1 MFDIKTAKKGP
12 FPPCAEVSREAAREG
27 FVLLKNNGVL
37 PLKKGET
44 VSVFGRDQLNYYKS
58 GTGSG
63 GLVHTE
69 KVLNICEAIIKDEDI
84 SLNFDVYNTYKEWEK
99 ENPFDEGKGWATEPW
114 FQTQMPLSD
123 ELVEKASKETETA
136 LIIIGRLAGEARD
149 NAPVEG
155 SYLLTK
161 DEEKLLEI
169 VSKYFKKTCVILN
182 TGNVIDNNFVEKYGI
197 DALLYVW
204 QGGQEGT
211 KAIVDVLSGRYS
223 PSGKLSDTILK
234 DVNACPALEGFGDDD
249 KIYYKDDIYVGYR
262 YYETFAKD
270 KVLYPFGFGL
280 SYTTF
285 DVSFSAS
292 NDEKSVTVTAKVKNT
307 GAYSG
312 KEVVQVYYS
321 APEGVLGKPAREL
334 VSYAKTKELAPNEEQ
349 ILTLSFDIN
358 DMASYDDSGVTG
370 NKSCYVLEEG
380 QYEIYAGTDV
390 RSAQKIHTYTVEN
403 LIVTQKLTQAMAPV
417 EPFERLGKN
426 GFEAV
431 PLREYDLKQRIAD
444 NLPEDIAYTGDKG
457 IKLVD
462 VYNDKNTL
470 DEFVAQLSD
479 ENLAQIIRGE
489 GMNCQKVTPGTTSGF
504 GGLTPELM
512 GFGIP
517 ACCTT
522 DGPSGLRLDNGAK
535 ATSMPN
541 GTLLACSFNKELVER
556 LHNQLAVEMYVYD
569 IDAFLGP
576 GINIHRHPLNGRNFE
591 YFSEDPYLTGTMAAA
606 VARGV
611 SLYNGTATIK
621 HFCCNNQEHRRH
633 FVNAVV
639 SERAL
644 REIYLKPFEIVVKDG
659 YVKALMTS
667 YNPVN
672 GIWTASNYDLNTT
685 ILRNEWGYKG
695 FVMTDWWANLNDEGE
710 EPSSANT
717 KAMAIAQNDVYK
729 CTKDALNNSNNDN
742 TEESIKKGLLT
753 RGQLQRNAKNILNF
767 VLSSTTFKKYV
778 ENGCPEI
785 KELKLD
791 VNKLECIFSAE
802 NIGYEETTPLNL
814 DSGYYYMACTYTIDS
829 PVLSQYNIYAFLGD
843 SRILWFSANGTEG
856 KESYALKPVY
866 IPANTEKQLSF
877 KAPETFK
884 VKKVEI
890 YKTEEC

>member
-1 MFDIKTAKKGP
+1 MLNIKNVKKGP
-12 FPPCAEVSREAAREG
+12 YPPCGEASKEAAREG

-63 GLVHTE
+63 GLVHTD
-69 KVLNICEAIIKDEDI
+69 KVLNIPEAIINDKDI
-84 SLNFDVYNTYKEWEK
+84 SLNQEVYNTYKEWEK

-182 TGNVIDNNFVEKYGI
+182 TGNVIDNNFVEKFNI
-197 DALLYVW
+197 DGLMYVW
-204 QGGQEGT
+204 QGGLYGAE
-211 KAIVDVLSGRYS
+211 AIVDVLSGRYS
-223 PSGKLSDTILK
+223 PSGKLADTIIK
-234 DVNACPALEGFGDDD
+234 DINDCPALEDFGRED

-262 YYETFAKD
+262 YFETFAKD

-285 DVSFSAS
+285 DVSCFAS
-292 NDEKSVTVTAKVKNT
+292 NDENTIIVTAKVKNT

-321 APEGVLGKPAREL
+321 APSGKLGKPAREL

-358 DMASYDDSGVTG
+358 DMASYDDSGITG

-380 QYEIYAGTDV
+380 LYEIYAGTDV
-390 RSAQKIHTYTVEN
+390 RSAEKVHTYTLDTLKVAE
-403 LIVTQKLTQAMAPV
+403 KLTQAMAPV
-417 EPFERLGKN
+417 EKFERLGKN
-426 GFEAV
+426 GFEPA
-431 PLREYDLKQRIAD
+431 PLREYSLKERVKD
-444 NLPEDIAYTGDKG
+444 NLPEDIEYTGDKG

-462 VYNDKNTL
+462 VYNGKNTL
-470 DEFVAQLSD
+470 DEFIAQLSD
-479 ENLAQIIRGE
+479 ENLAQLIRGE
-489 GMNCQKVTPGTTSGF
+489 GMHCIKVTPGTTSGF

-512 GFGIP
+512 AFGIP

-522 DGPSGLRLDNGAK
+522 DGPSGLRLDSGAK

-541 GTLLACSFNKELVER
+541 GTLLACTFNKELVEK
-556 LHNQLAVEMYVYD
+556 LHSKLAVELYVYD
-569 IDAFLGP
+569 IDCLLGP

-606 VARGV
+606 ATKGLSV
-611 SLYNGTATIK
+611 YKGTGTIK
-621 HFCCNNQEHRRH
+621 HFCCNNQEHKRN
-633 FVNAVV
+633 FVDSVV

-644 REIYLKPFEIVVKDG
+644 REIYLKPFEIAVKEG
-659 YVKALMTS
+659 YVKAIMTS

-672 GIWTASNYDLNTT
+672 GIYTAANYDLNTT

-695 FVMTDWWANLNDEGE
+695 FVMTDWWARCNDEGE
-710 EPSSANT
+710 EGSTENT
-717 KAMAIAQNDVYK
+717 KAMAIAQNDVYM
-729 CTKDALNNSNNDN
+729 CSSNALINANNDN
-742 TEESIKKGLLT
+742 TEESLKDGLLT
-753 RGQLQRNAKNILNF
+753 RGQLQRNARNTLNF
-767 VLSSTTFKKYV
+767 ILGSTTFEKYV
-778 ENGCPEI
+778 ENGCPE
-785 KELKLD
+785 LKASRLD
-791 VNKLECIFSAE
+791 YDKLKCILSIDNFDAE
-802 NIGYEETTPLNL
+802 NKAYAEIAHGHYFLR
-814 DSGYYYMACTYTIDS
+814 CTYSIDS
-829 PVLSQYNIYAFLGD
+829 SSLAQYNIHSFLGD
-843 SRILWFSANGTEG
+843 TRISWFAANGTEG
-856 KESYALKPVY
+856 KEASTLQLVR
-866 IPANTEKQLSF
+866 IPCDIKNQITFDAPESF
-877 KAPETFK
+877 KVIKLEFLES
-884 VKKVEI
+884 VE
-890 YKTEEC
+890 

>member
-12 FPPCAEVSREAAREG
+12 FPPCGEVSKEIAREG
-27 FVLLKNNGVL
+27 FVLLKNNNVL

-44 VSVFGRDQLNYYKS
+44 VTVFGRDQLNYYKS

-63 GLVHTE
+63 GLVHTD
-69 KVLNICEAIIKDEDI
+69 KVLSIPEAIIKDKDI
-84 SLNFDVYNTYKEWEK
+84 FLNEEVYNIYKEWEK

-114 FQTQMPLSD
+114 FQTQMLLCD

-136 LIIIGRLAGEARD
+136 IIIIGRLAGEDRD
-149 NAPVEG
+149 NKLEEG

-161 DEEKLLEI
+161 DEEKVLET
-169 VSKYFKKTCVILN
+169 VSKYFSKTCVILN
-182 TGNVIDNNFVEKYGI
+182 TGNIIDNSFVEKFNI

-211 KAIVDVLSGRYS
+211 KAICDVLSGRYS
-223 PSGKLSDTILK
+223 PSGKLSDTIIK
-234 DVNACPALEGFGDDD
+234 DINDCPALSDFGNDD

-262 YYETFAKD
+262 YFETFAKD

-292 NDEKSVTVTAKVKNT
+292 NDESTITVTAKVKNT
-307 GAYSG
+307 GSFSG

-321 APEGVLGKPAREL
+321 APQGKLGKPAREL
-334 VSYAKTKELAPNEEQ
+334 IAYEKTNLLAPNEEQ
-349 ILTLSFDIN
+349 TLTLTFSIDH
-358 DMASYDDSGVTG
+358 MASYDDSGATG

-380 QYEIYAGTDV
+380 AYEIYAGTDV
-390 RSAQKIHTYTVEN
+390 RSAEKVHTYTLEA
-403 LIVTQKLTQAMAPV
+403 LKVTQKLTEAMAPV
-417 EPFERLGKN
+417 EAFERLGKN
-426 GFEAV
+426 GFEPV
-431 PLREYDLKQRIAD
+431 PLRTYSLKERIAD
-444 NLPEDIAYTGDKG
+444 NIPEDIEYTGDKG

-462 VYNDKNTL
+462 VYNGKNTL
-470 DEFVAQLSD
+470 DEFIAQLSD

-504 GGLTPELM
+504 GGLTPDLM

-522 DGPSGLRLDNGAK
+522 DGPSGLRLDSGAK

-541 GTLLACSFNKELVER
+541 GTLFACTFNKELVEK

-606 VARGV
+606 VAKGV
-611 SLYNGTATIK
+611 SIYNGTATIK
-621 HFCCNNQEHRRH
+621 HFCCNNQEHRRK

-644 REIYLKPFEIVVKDG
+644 REIYLKPFEIAVKG
-659 YVKALMTS
+659 GHVKALMTA

-672 GIWTASNYDLNTT
+672 GIWSASNYDLNTT
-685 ILRNEWGYKG
+685 ILRNEWGFKG
-695 FVMTDWWANLNDEGE
+695 FVMTDWWADANDEGE
-710 EPSSANT
+710 EGTSKNT
-717 KAMAIAQNDVYK
+717 KAMAIAQNDVYM
-729 CTKDALNNSNNDN
+729 CTHNALTNSNNDN
-742 TEESIKKGLLT
+742 TEESLKKGLIT

-767 VLSSTTFKKYV
+767 ILGSTTFKKYV

-785 KELKLD
+785 KAFNLDLSKLTC
-791 VNKLECIFSAE
+791 VFSVE
-802 NIGYEETTPLNL
+802 NIGSDEKSTL
-814 DSGYYYMACTYTIDS
+814 DIASGYYYITCTYTIDS
-829 PVLSQYNIYAFLGD
+829 PVLSQYNISAFLDD
-843 SRILWFSANGTEG
+843 SKILAFSANGTEG
-856 KESYALKPVY
+856 KESFVFYPIY
-866 IPANTEKQLSF
+866 IPVTLDKQLSF
-877 KAPETFK
+877 KVPETFK
-884 VKKVEI
+884 IKKLEI
-890 YKTEEC
+890 YKTED